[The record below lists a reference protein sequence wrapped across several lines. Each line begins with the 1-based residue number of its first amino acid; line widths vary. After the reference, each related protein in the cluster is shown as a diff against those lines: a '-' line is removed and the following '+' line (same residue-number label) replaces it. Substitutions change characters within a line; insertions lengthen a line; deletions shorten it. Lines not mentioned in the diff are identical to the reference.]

1 MDTLGGLSGGRG
13 KQSLWLFSPAELP
26 RRTESQ
32 SFTMLKAAQEQITLG
47 EEEVTQ
53 AEFSLQKHKD
63 LGLISNTHV
72 NNQTHVPFH
81 CMRGRD
87 GGSLGLANQLV

>member
-1 MDTLGGLSGGRG
+1 MGGG
-13 KQSLWLFSPAELP
+13 KQSLWLQFSPVELP

-32 SFTMLKAAQEQITLG
+32 FHHVESSTVTTLG

-87 GGSLGLANQLV
+87 GGSLGLANQLF